1 MVGIINF
8 YRSTTWSYF
17 IRSKTQFIC
26 DRGKGKGEM
35 EWLASIPFE
44 TPVGVYFY
52 WCILHDQ
59 LAWDDSSYIFHVMI
73 FFLPVLTIL
82 AEEEQWKQIE
92 PVIIH
97 SLAAAWII
105 LRWRHKLLPARSSR
119 VKSWGN
125 KRVDFSRSSIC
136 GTQPT
141 LCSSPAFWPGK
152 LSSLAFSFMYQCR
165 VLVRNPCGRIVLMSI
180 YLLHFF
186 FCP

>member
-52 WCILHDQ
+52 WCILHNQ
-59 LAWDDSSYIFHVMI
+59 LARDDSSYIFYVMI
-73 FFLPVLTIL
+73 FLLPVLAVL
-82 AEEEQWKQIE
+82 SEEEQWEQIA
-92 PVIIH
+92 PVMIH

-105 LRWRHKLLPARSSR
+105 LRWRHSFYWHGGQEWRAEGTNGWTSADLPSVALDLPSALLLPS
-119 VKSWGN
+119 GL
-125 KRVDFSRSSIC
+125 
-136 GTQPT
+136 G
-141 LCSSPAFWPGK
+141 SPARW
-152 LSSLAFSFMYQCR
+152 LA
-165 VLVRNPCGRIVLMSI
+165 VLHSNVESWSETPVGALYWRQ
-180 YLLHFF
+180 
-186 FCP
+186 